1 MELGASFVHSPKEET
16 NLISK
21 FVEEKNWGKIPGRYG
36 AATYYYE
43 NEGLM
48 KNKHIEKAGDLYE
61 QMNSEIEA
69 FVQSSNEDKS
79 LEEVTEEFFK
89 RRVTRQAQQ
98 VRKLFESMNLYNR
111 SLEG

>member
-61 QMNSEIEA
+61 QMNSEIET

-79 LEEVTEEFFK
+79 L
-89 RRVTRQAQQ
+89 
-98 VRKLFESMNLYNR
+98 
-111 SLEG
+111 